1 MKRQFFIGAFIGL
14 ALLLT
19 GCSKGFMESGD
30 EAFQQQNYTEA
41 LKYYLEAA
49 KEFPNDPALK
59 EKIALSYF
67 REGEL
72 FYEKRQTVKGFEARV
87 NSGLAYLPDNPS
99 PELLSATSDIHLKL
113 AIAYKNTKA
122 DNPFQQKKNFETS
135 LKFLEKS
142 LGYDSSNVEANQI
155 MRKFKEEN
163 FIEIFEKGMTAY
175 TKGSKDPLQY
185 IAADHYLTNA
195 TFLDPSHS
203 EAAKYLNLARKKA
216 LNVLD
221 PGFAVP
227 IAITDQMENTDYV
240 AYLVVVYNLLPEHLS
255 VSAGNLYLIKKDGKE
270 IRGKTSGQFTTPLVD
285 KTIANGEE
293 TAGVVAFPLPADR
306 NFTRL
311 EFRSN
316 GKMLG
321 YKNLP

>member
-175 TKGSKDPLQY
+175 NKGSKDPLQY